1 MGNPPENIQ
10 MPQGEND
17 KMPDEFQFSQNGEQS
32 EDIDFSDFKMGAIG
46 GSGGADLNYT
56 DDDLDSYST
65 IWDGEVTSSD
75 KKDHKRQVV
84 YNKKNGVEK
93 PWLIR
98 YNFHI

>member
-1 MGNPPENIQ
+1 MQHAEHT
-10 MPQGEND
+10 D
-17 KMPDEFQFSQNGEQS
+17 KVFS
-32 EDIDFSDFKMGAIG
+32 IIG

-65 IWDGEVTSSD
+65 IWDGEVTSSG